1 MVTNHNPSV
10 RAGAGDAGISRKD
23 TKSRGVGY
31 LYIPPKKNRI
41 FLGEWRNWQTRKF
54 EGLVSERGCGFKS
67 HLAHPIEGVY
77 QIGTFAYI
85 QGSLRELW
93 SELTRLVWTQI
104 YRMARL
110 HKQMPIFPNRV
121 SGGIGRR
128 GSIRGCCPQW
138 LVGSSPTSPT
148 NLLTVRASGGIGRR
162 GSFRHYCFGVRVRTP
177 PCPLQ
182 RASGEIG
189 KRGRLKICCPKGLV
203 GSSPTLPTQKL
214 NNMSANLNDLIKSKL
229 FSIGE
234 EQAETVKQEID
245 KLCKA
250 ESSSVD
256 ELTKLEEYL
265 RKKMLDEL
273 AIPKE
278 RFNQ

>member
-1 MVTNHNPSV
+1 M

-110 HKQMPIFPNRV
+110 HKQMPIFPNR
-121 SGGIGRR
+121 
-128 GSIRGCCPQW
+128 
-138 LVGSSPTSPT
+138 
-148 NLLTVRASGGIGRR
+148 ASGGIGRR

-250 ESSSVD
+250 ESSYVE

>member
-1 MVTNHNPSV
+1 MCGHEPQPV
-10 RAGAGDAGISRKD
+10 RASG
-23 TKSRGVGY
+23 RGGCGN
-31 LYIPPKKNRI
+31 IPKRYEIPWCRLSVYSTEEEQK

-128 GSIRGCCPQW
+128 GSIRGCCPQG

-203 GSSPTLPTQKL
+203 GSSPTLGTNRTQH
-214 NNMSANLNDLIKSKL
+214 
-229 FSIGE
+229 
-234 EQAETVKQEID
+234 V
-245 KLCKA
+245 
-250 ESSSVD
+250 SV
-256 ELTKLEEYL
+256 
-265 RKKMLDEL
+265 
-273 AIPKE
+273 PSV
-278 RFNQ
+278 